1 MTSTSMSSRHRAL
14 LGALLIFCIG
24 SLLTLSMRPISENSE
39 WVVSRRPS
47 SGTGAQGGSES
58 SSTSDERT
66 GTGGRGTDQENNSD
80 LDSSSSLS
88 TYSLQSLQALVRG
101 TILETSE
108 DLLDS
113 TRNIRP
119 RSSLSSGSPLH
130 GGPRLDLKPDDLN
143 PEPGNDEDEDTG
155 ADEEDEING
164 NESEPE
170 DEDEDLSDD
179 QTTDDLTQVSDD
191 NVNND
196 SIDQTNVND
205 EQPEDEDLSESHED
219 LDQSKE
225 HITKIDTTLD
235 EALEDDEEASPT
247 LGSSLADF
255 DISGRLDP
263 TANYLLFVPSGETI
277 EGQFF
282 SLLTSL
288 WIAKHSNRT
297 LIIPP
302 PMMSPPSLDAL
313 YPYFAGPKG
322 RKRQRWSTLFDL
334 RLIMKVQSAVLI
346 DNTRPVLQTPFTE
359 EMALEE
365 ENPTTD
371 EQAIPFLFEDDD
383 EGVNDDQDPTPARTI
398 PVKIKC
404 YGPPTAGSWK
414 GLDFSGR
421 HFLNRY
427 NLVADFEIL
436 EDAYWNLRPT
446 EIQKYWRATPS
457 FGPSSATDKITT
469 HHQQLACI
477 SGAEFVGREDAAM
490 EEMIWQDLGL
500 QISFSRGVKQQALQ
514 SIVQVLR
521 AVEGDAKR
529 NGYIGVH
536 IDKLPSPE
544 ICHRGV
550 SSSPVNNDAGNKNVN
565 NGAAKLEELH
575 APPPPQNA
583 ALATSSPVLSQCHW
597 TVDLIA
603 KRIAILQLT
612 EGVIPRP
619 VLVTTTETDP
629 EILAK
634 IDQRG
639 WLRVGSEEFGAGLF
653 DEGDDLGGYGNQ
665 VARAYVMANSA
676 IFVGSRASA
685 LSIHAAF
692 TIKNQGKLRQVPPR
706 WELY

>member
-1 MTSTSMSSRHRAL
+1 
-14 LGALLIFCIG
+14 
-24 SLLTLSMRPISENSE
+24 MRPISENSE
-39 WVVSRRPS
+39 WVVSRRPA
-47 SGTGAQGGSES
+47 SGTGAQGASELP
-58 SSTSDERT
+58 STGDERT
-66 GTGGRGTDQENNSD
+66 GTGARGTDQENNSD

-88 TYSLQSLQALVRG
+88 TYSLQSLQALIRG

-108 DLLDS
+108 DLLDP
-113 TRNIRP
+113 TRYIRP
-119 RSSLSSGSPLH
+119 KSSLPSGSSLH
-130 GGPRLDLKPDDLN
+130 GGNNGGPRLDLKPDDLN
-143 PEPGNDEDEDTG
+143 PEPENDEDEDTG
-155 ADEEDEING
+155 ADEEDENNG
-164 NESEPE
+164 NENEPE
-170 DEDEDLSDD
+170 EEDEGLSDD
-179 QTTDDLTQVSDD
+179 QATDDPTQAGNTDD
-191 NVNND
+191 SNVND
-196 SIDQTNVND
+196 SIDQNSGAND
-205 EQPEDEDLSESHED
+205 EQPEDEDLGESDED
-219 LDQSKE
+219 PGQSKE
-225 HITKIDTTLD
+225 QITKIEPTLNSAQD
-235 EALEDDEEASPT
+235 NEEEPSSK

-255 DISGRLDP
+255 DILGKLDP

-302 PMMSPPSLDAL
+302 PMMSPPSLSAL

-334 RLIMKVQSAVLI
+334 RLVMGSQSIVLI
-346 DNTRPVLQTPFTE
+346 DSTRPVLQTPFTE

-383 EGVNDDQDPTPARTI
+383 EGVNDVDPALKTT

-414 GLDFSGR
+414 GLDFAGR

-436 EDAYWNLRPT
+436 EDAYWNLRPA

-477 SGAEFVGREDAAM
+477 SGAEFVGREDAFM
-490 EEMIWQDLGL
+490 EEMIWQDLGFP
-500 QISFSRGVKQQALQ
+500 ISFSRSVKQQALQ

-521 AVEGDAKR
+521 ALESDDKR

-536 IDKLPSPE
+536 IDKMPSRE
-544 ICHRGV
+544 ICRHGV
-550 SSSPVNNDAGNKNVN
+550 SSSTNSGAGNTDVNN
-565 NGAAKLEELH
+565 AAKLEELH
-575 APPPPQNA
+575 APQPVQNA
-583 ALATSSPVLSQCHW
+583 ALSTSSPVLSQCVW

-612 EGVIPRP
+612 EGVTPRP
-619 VLVTTTETDP
+619 VIVTTTETDL

-634 IDQRG
+634 IDQQG
-639 WLRVGSEEFGAGLF
+639 WLRIGSEEFGAGLF
-653 DEGDDLGGYGNQ
+653 EDGDDLGGYGNQ

-676 IFVGSRASA
+676 IFVGSRASP
-685 LSIHAAF
+685 LGIHTAF
-692 TIKNQGKLRQVPPR
+692 TMKNQGKLRQVPPR

>member
-1 MTSTSMSSRHRAL
+1 MSSRHRAL

-47 SGTGAQGGSES
+47 TGTGAQGVSES
-58 SSTSDERT
+58 SATSDERT
-66 GTGGRGTDQENNSD
+66 GTGARGTDQENNSN
-80 LDSSSSLS
+80 LDSSSSVS

-108 DLLDS
+108 DLLDP

-119 RSSLSSGSPLH
+119 KNSLFSGSPLH

-143 PEPGNDEDEDTG
+143 PEPGNDEDEDTD

-164 NESEPE
+164 NGSELE
-170 DEDEDLSDD
+170 EEDEDLSDD
-179 QTTDDLTQVSDD
+179 QTTDDSSQTGNDYNVSD
-191 NVNND
+191 
-196 SIDQTNVND
+196 SINQTGAND
-205 EQPEDEDLSESHED
+205 EQPDDEDLSESNED
-219 LDQSKE
+219 PDQSEEK
-225 HITKIDTTLD
+225 ITKIDTTLLD
-235 EALEDDEEASPT
+235 EALDDDEEASLT

-255 DISGRLDP
+255 DTSGKLDP

-277 EGQFF
+277 EGQLF

-302 PMMSPPSLDAL
+302 PTMSPPSLSAL

-334 RLIMKVQSAVLI
+334 RQIMQAQSVVLI
-346 DNTRPVLQTPFTE
+346 DHTRPVLQTPFTE

-371 EQAIPFLFEDDD
+371 EQAIPFLVQYDDD
-383 EGVNDDQDPTPARTI
+383 VVNDDQDSTPTGTI

-414 GLDFSGR
+414 GLDFAGR

-436 EDAYWNLRPT
+436 EDAYWNLRPA

-477 SGAEFVGREDAAM
+477 SGAEFVGREDTVM

-514 SIVQVLR
+514 SIAQVLR
-521 AVEGDAKR
+521 ALEGDDKR

-536 IDKLPSPE
+536 IDKQPSPE
-544 ICHRGV
+544 ICRRGV
-550 SSSPVNNDAGNKNVN
+550 SSSPVNSDAGNKDVN
-565 NGAAKLEELH
+565 NAAAKLEELH

-612 EGVIPRP
+612 EGVTPRP
-619 VLVTTTETDP
+619 VIITTTETDP

-634 IDQRG
+634 IDQQG
-639 WLRVGSEEFGAGLF
+639 WLRIGSEEFGAGLF

-685 LSIHAAF
+685 LSIHTAF
-692 TIKNQGKLRQVPPR
+692 TIKNQGKLRLVPPR

>member
-1 MTSTSMSSRHRAL
+1 
-14 LGALLIFCIG
+14 
-24 SLLTLSMRPISENSE
+24 MRPISENSE
-39 WVVSRRPS
+39 WVVSRRPA
-47 SGTGAQGGSES
+47 SGTGAQGASELP
-58 SSTSDERT
+58 STSDERT
-66 GTGGRGTDQENNSD
+66 GTGARGTDQENNSD

-108 DLLDS
+108 DLLDP
-113 TRNIRP
+113 TRYIRP
-119 RSSLSSGSPLH
+119 KSSLPSGSSLH
-130 GGPRLDLKPDDLN
+130 GGNNGGSRLDLKPDDLN
-143 PEPGNDEDEDTG
+143 PEPENDEDEDTG
-155 ADEEDEING
+155 ADEEDENNG
-164 NESEPE
+164 NENEPE
-170 DEDEDLSDD
+170 EEDEGLSDD
-179 QTTDDLTQVSDD
+179 QATDDPTQAGNTDD
-191 NVNND
+191 SNVDD
-196 SIDQTNVND
+196 SIDQNSGAND
-205 EQPEDEDLSESHED
+205 EQPEDEDLGESDED
-219 LDQSKE
+219 PGQSKE
-225 HITKIDTTLD
+225 QITKIEPTLNSAQD
-235 EALEDDEEASPT
+235 NEEEPSST

-255 DISGRLDP
+255 DTLGKLDP

-302 PMMSPPSLDAL
+302 PMMSPPSLSAL

-334 RLIMKVQSAVLI
+334 RLVMGSQSIVLI
-346 DNTRPVLQTPFTE
+346 DSTRPVLQTPFTK

-383 EGVNDDQDPTPARTI
+383 EGVNDADPALKTT

-414 GLDFSGR
+414 GLDFAGR

-436 EDAYWNLRPT
+436 EDAYWNLRPA

-477 SGAEFVGREDAAM
+477 SGAEFVGREDAFM
-490 EEMIWQDLGL
+490 EEMIWQDLGFP
-500 QISFSRGVKQQALQ
+500 ISFSRGVKQQALQ

-521 AVEGDAKR
+521 ALESDDKR

-536 IDKLPSPE
+536 IDKMPSRE
-544 ICHRGV
+544 ICRHGV
-550 SSSPVNNDAGNKNVN
+550 SSSTNSGAGNTDVNNAV
-565 NGAAKLEELH
+565 KLEELH
-575 APPPPQNA
+575 APQPVQNA
-583 ALATSSPVLSQCHW
+583 ALSTSSSVLSQCVW

-612 EGVIPRP
+612 EGVTPRP
-619 VLVTTTETDP
+619 VIVTTTETDL

-634 IDQRG
+634 IDQQG
-639 WLRVGSEEFGAGLF
+639 WLRIGSEEFGAGLF
-653 DEGDDLGGYGNQ
+653 EDGDDLGGYGNQ

-676 IFVGSRASA
+676 IFVGSRASP
-685 LSIHAAF
+685 LGIHTAF
-692 TIKNQGKLRQVPPR
+692 TMKNQGKLRQVPPR

>member
-1 MTSTSMSSRHRAL
+1 MTTTSMSSRHRAL

-24 SLLTLSMRPISENSE
+24 SLLTFSMRPISENSE
-39 WVVSRRPS
+39 WVVSRRPA
-47 SGTGAQGGSES
+47 SGTGAQGASES
-58 SSTSDERT
+58 PSTSDERT
-66 GTGGRGTDQENNSD
+66 GTGARGTDQENNSD
-80 LDSSSSLS
+80 LDSSASLS

-108 DLLDS
+108 DLLDP

-119 RSSLSSGSPLH
+119 RSSLSSGSSLH
-130 GGPRLDLKPDDLN
+130 GGNNGGPRLDLKPDDLN
-143 PEPGNDEDEDTG
+143 PEPENDEDEDTG
-155 ADEEDEING
+155 ADEEDENNG
-164 NESEPE
+164 NENESEE
-170 DEDEDLSDD
+170 EDEDLRDD
-179 QTTDDLTQVSDD
+179 QVTDDPTQAS
-191 NVNND
+191 NAED
-196 SIDQTNVND
+196 SIDQNSGAND
-205 EQPEDEDLSESHED
+205 EQLEDEGLGESDED
-219 LDQSKE
+219 PDQSKE
-225 HITKIDTTLD
+225 QITKIEPTLNEILD
-235 EALEDDEEASPT
+235 NEEEPSSK

-255 DISGRLDP
+255 DTVGILDP

-277 EGQFF
+277 ESQFF

-302 PMMSPPSLDAL
+302 PMMSPPSLSAL

-334 RLIMKVQSAVLI
+334 RTVQRAQSMVLI

-383 EGVNDDQDPTPARTI
+383 EGVNDDNPTLRTV

-414 GLDFSGR
+414 GLDFAGR

-436 EDAYWNLRPT
+436 EDAYWNLRPA

-477 SGAEFVGREDAAM
+477 SGAEFVGREDTVM
-490 EEMIWQDLGL
+490 EEMIWQDLGFP
-500 QISFSRGVKQQALQ
+500 ISFSRGVKQQAQQ

-521 AVEGDAKR
+521 ALESDDKR

-536 IDKLPSPE
+536 IDKLPSRE
-544 ICHRGV
+544 ICRHGV
-550 SSSPVNNDAGNKNVN
+550 SSSPNNDVGNTDVNN
-565 NGAAKLEELH
+565 AAKLEELH
-575 APPPPQNA
+575 APQPAQNA
-583 ALATSSPVLSQCHW
+583 ALSISSPVLSQCLW

-603 KRIAILQLT
+603 KRIAMLQLT
-612 EGVIPRP
+612 EGVTPRP
-619 VLVTTTETDP
+619 VIVTTTETDL

-634 IDQRG
+634 IDQQG
-639 WLRVGSEEFGAGLF
+639 WLRIGNEEFGAGLF
-653 DEGDDLGGYGNQ
+653 DDGDDLGGYGNQ
-665 VARAYVMANSA
+665 VTRAYVMANSA

-685 LSIHAAF
+685 LGIHTAF
-692 TIKNQGKLRQVPPR
+692 TMKNQGKLRQVPPR

>member
-1 MTSTSMSSRHRAL
+1 M

-24 SLLTLSMRPISENSE
+24 SLLTFSMRPISENSE

-47 SGTGAQGGSES
+47 TGIGAQGVSES
-58 SSTSDERT
+58 SSKSNERT
-66 GTGGRGTDQENNSD
+66 GTGARGTDQENNSD

-88 TYSLQSLQALVRG
+88 TYSLQSLQALIRG

-108 DLLDS
+108 DLLDP

-119 RSSLSSGSPLH
+119 RNTLSSGSPLH

-143 PEPGNDEDEDTG
+143 PEPGNDEYEDTG

-164 NESEPE
+164 NESDSEE
-170 DEDEDLSDD
+170 EDEDLSDD
-179 QTTDDLTQVSDD
+179 RTTDDPTQ
-191 NVNND
+191 
-196 SIDQTNVND
+196 TGAND
-205 EQPEDEDLSESHED
+205 EQPEDEDLGESDQDPE
-219 LDQSKE
+219 QSKE
-225 HITKIDTTLD
+225 QITKIYTSLD
-235 EALEDDEEASPT
+235 EALDDNEKTTPT

-255 DISGRLDP
+255 DTSGKLDP
-263 TANYLLFVPSGETI
+263 TANFLLFVPSGETI
-277 EGQFF
+277 EAQFF

-302 PMMSPPSLDAL
+302 PMMSPPSLGTL
-313 YPYFAGPKG
+313 YPFFTGPKG

-334 RLIMKVQSAVLI
+334 RSIMKAQSVILL

-359 EMALEE
+359 IMALEE

-383 EGVNDDQDPTPARTI
+383 EGVNDEQDPTPARTI

-414 GLDFSGR
+414 GLDFAGR

-436 EDAYWNLRPT
+436 EDAYWNLRPA

-477 SGAEFVGREDAAM
+477 SGAEFVGREDAVM

-521 AVEGDAKR
+521 ALEGDDKR

-536 IDKLPSPE
+536 IDKQPSPE

-550 SSSPVNNDAGNKNVN
+550 SSSPVNNVAGSKDVN

-575 APPPPQNA
+575 APPPQQNA

-612 EGVIPRP
+612 EGVTPRP
-619 VLVTTTETDP
+619 VIVTTTETDP

-634 IDQRG
+634 IDQQG
-639 WLRVGSEEFGAGLF
+639 WLRIGSEEFGAGLF

-685 LSIHAAF
+685 LSIHTAF
-692 TIKNQGKLRQVPPR
+692 TIKNHGKLRQVPPR

>member
-1 MTSTSMSSRHRAL
+1 MTTTSMSSRHRAL

-24 SLLTLSMRPISENSE
+24 SLLTFSMRPISENSE
-39 WVVSRRPS
+39 WVVSRRPA
-47 SGTGAQGGSES
+47 SGTGAQGITES
-58 SSTSDERT
+58 PSTSDERT
-66 GTGGRGTDQENNSD
+66 GTGARGTDQENNSD

-108 DLLDS
+108 DLLDP

-119 RSSLSSGSPLH
+119 RSSLSSGSSLH
-130 GGPRLDLKPDDLN
+130 GGNNGGPRLDLKPDDLN
-143 PEPGNDEDEDTG
+143 PEPENDEDEDTG
-155 ADEEDEING
+155 ADEEDENNG
-164 NESEPE
+164 SDNESEE
-170 DEDEDLSDD
+170 EDEDLRDD
-179 QTTDDLTQVSDD
+179 QVTDDPTQAS
-191 NVNND
+191 NTNN
-196 SIDQTNVND
+196 SIDQNSGAND
-205 EQPEDEDLSESHED
+205 EQPEDEDLGESDED
-219 LDQSKE
+219 PDQSKE
-225 HITKIDTTLD
+225 QIKKIEPTLN
-235 EALEDDEEASPT
+235 EALDNEEEPSSK

-255 DISGRLDP
+255 DTVGILDP

-277 EGQFF
+277 ESQFF

-302 PMMSPPSLDAL
+302 PMMSPPSLSAL

-334 RLIMKVQSAVLI
+334 RPVTRAQPTVLI

-383 EGVNDDQDPTPARTI
+383 EGVNDDNPALRTI

-414 GLDFSGR
+414 GLDFAGR

-436 EDAYWNLRPT
+436 EDAYWNLRPA

-477 SGAEFVGREDAAM
+477 SGAEFIGREDTVM
-490 EEMIWQDLGL
+490 EEMIWQDLGFP
-500 QISFSRGVKQQALQ
+500 ISFSRGVKQQAQQ

-521 AVEGDAKR
+521 ALEGDDKR

-536 IDKLPSPE
+536 IDKLPSRE
-544 ICHRGV
+544 ICRHGV
-550 SSSPVNNDAGNKNVN
+550 SSSPNNDVGNTDVNN
-565 NGAAKLEELH
+565 AAKLEELH
-575 APPPPQNA
+575 APQPAQNA
-583 ALATSSPVLSQCHW
+583 ALSTSSPVLSQCLW

-603 KRIAILQLT
+603 KRIAMLQLT
-612 EGVIPRP
+612 EGVTPRP
-619 VLVTTTETDP
+619 VIVTTTETDL
-629 EILAK
+629 EILTK
-634 IDQRG
+634 IDQQG
-639 WLRVGSEEFGAGLF
+639 WLRIGNEEFGAGLF
-653 DEGDDLGGYGNQ
+653 DDGDDLGGYGNQ
-665 VARAYVMANSA
+665 VTRAYVMANSA

-685 LSIHAAF
+685 LGIHTAF
-692 TIKNQGKLRQVPPR
+692 TMKNQGKLRQVPPR